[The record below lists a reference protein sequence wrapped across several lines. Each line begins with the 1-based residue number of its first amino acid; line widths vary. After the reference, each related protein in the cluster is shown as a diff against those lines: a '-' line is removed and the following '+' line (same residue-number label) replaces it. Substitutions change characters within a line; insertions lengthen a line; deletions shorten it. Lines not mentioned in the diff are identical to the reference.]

1 MVVGKD
7 FFIRE
12 RGIGYIAFQ
21 TIPCRVFLKSF
32 KIDAYIRLSFNS
44 QIFVVAS
51 IIYVLLSDLAGGY
64 LCLESQKPS
73 GAVESIFLL
82 ALFCKCHNTT

>member
-44 QIFVVAS
+44 QIFFVAS
-51 IIYVLLSDLAGGY
+51 IIYVVLSDLSGGY
-64 LCLESQKPS
+64 L
-73 GAVESIFLL
+73 
-82 ALFCKCHNTT
+82 